1 MRRSGGAGKGR
12 GHDISGTAWVG
23 NMSIENLAV
32 TSLYEQHAWEHQ
44 GAMDTWHGVGG
55 DIGYRDLGVW
65 RLLHCCGF

>member
-1 MRRSGGAGKGR
+1 MRRSGGGGKGR

-32 TSLYEQHAWEHQ
+32 TSLYEQHAWSIK
-44 GAMDTWHGVGG
+44 GPWILGTALG